1 MIYLVGVQKA
11 SSRKRAS
18 GYVIS
23 LRIIL
28 DLEIVSYF
36 DLAYTAIQFVQR
48 FLDSFYIDLNAGWI
62 WATKP
67 QNPGLYG
74 SRKCNANCWETMLTD
89 TYELCIQGTLTT
101 ENCTWCGGCNLD
113 GIEIALSNQGKMLPD
128 ETYYWCRISILWLK
142 LCRRQSLLKM

>member
-62 WATKP
+62 
-67 QNPGLYG
+67 
-74 SRKCNANCWETMLTD
+74 
-89 TYELCIQGTLTT
+89 
-101 ENCTWCGGCNLD
+101 
-113 GIEIALSNQGKMLPD
+113 
-128 ETYYWCRISILWLK
+128 
-142 LCRRQSLLKM
+142 